1 MTMPAEYITL
11 DYLTTIA
18 GMVAAVTLLT
28 QFFKGVIKRIF
39 RDATVRLVAWI
50 IAFTLQV
57 FMLYVN
63 GSLGGEVRD
72 VVQALGTGFLNS
84 VVVTLAAT
92 GTYETLS
99 DPMAMKEKPPMVV
112 KKLYQ

>member
-1 MTMPAEYITL
+1 MSPEYITM
-11 DYLTTIA
+11 DYLATTA

-28 QFFKGVIKRIF
+28 QFFKGTIKRIF
-39 RDATVRLVAWI
+39 KDATVRLAAWI
-50 IAFTLQV
+50 IAFALQV

-63 GSLGGEVRD
+63 GALVGETRA
-72 VVQALGTGFLNS
+72 VVEALGSGFLNS
-84 VVVTLAAT
+84 VVVALAAT